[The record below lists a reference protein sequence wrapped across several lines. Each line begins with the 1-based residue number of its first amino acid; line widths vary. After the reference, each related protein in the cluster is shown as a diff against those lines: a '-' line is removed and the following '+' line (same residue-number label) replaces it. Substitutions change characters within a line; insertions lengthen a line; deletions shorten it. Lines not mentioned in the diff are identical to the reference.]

1 MNDVLVTEECLLKAL
16 QSSTELATLSAAMSA
31 GHLEYQHS
39 NVHSQSTVFGLI
51 FHLVVPS
58 YSSVSPPRIKN
69 IILGR
74 NVECVLVNG

>member
-16 QSSTELATLSAAMSA
+16 QSSTELTTLSAAMSA
-31 GHLEYQHS
+31 GHREHQCS

-58 YSSVSPPRIKN
+58 YPSASPPGIKRMCP
-69 IILGR
+69 GK
-74 NVECVLVNG
+74 